1 MRVSGA
7 PGCLTTHCASDGI
20 FALSKRIAE
29 RSVEHGV
36 SRCHRLIAIFK
47 AKSFSVAVC
56 RREQDDRRSGR
67 DVDGVDT
74 MYKI

>member
-1 MRVSGA
+1 M
-7 PGCLTTHCASDGI
+7 THCAIDGV

-29 RSVEHGV
+29 RCVEHGV
-36 SRCHRLIAIFK
+36 FRCHRLIAVFK
-47 AKSFSVAVC
+47 AKSSSVAVC

-74 MYKI
+74 IYKI